1 MSIIWELIL
10 NAKTVG
16 FTTDTLNQTLWE
28 WSLAISFA
36 TLLAP

>member
-1 MSIIWELIL
+1 MSIIWELVS
-10 NAKTVG
+10 NAKLVG

-36 TLLAP
+36 TLLAL